1 MTTNYVGI
9 ERIIEEVNRVKIP
22 NTYWNIDE
30 IKEWTYRALS
40 FIDTKL
46 ANIKASTIIE
56 IIDNK
61 GLIPPNV
68 EIVDKVI
75 LEDSNGDKELHKI
88 LPTQELNDSNYDVN
102 TGYIYVNFAEGKV
115 TLNYF
120 TTPVDDQGNPLIPDD
135 VYYIKAVVSFI
146 RYRLGERAYW
156 QNKILE
162 RQLNMLETDWYF
174 YLPAARANNKMNIMR
189 DSKRFRKISNRHF
202 L

>member
-61 GLIPPNV
+61 GLIPPNL

-75 LEDSNGDKELHKI
+75 LEEASGDKELHKI
-88 LPTQELNDSNYDVN
+88 LPTEELNNNNYDVN

-120 TTPVDDQGNPLIPDD
+120 TTPVDDQGRPLIPDD

-174 YLPAARANNKMNIMR
+174 YLPAARANNKMNILR

-202 L
+202 F

>member
-75 LEDSNGDKELHKI
+75 LEEASGDKELHKI
-88 LPTQELNDSNYDVN
+88 LPTEELNNNNYDVN

-120 TTPVDDQGNPLIPDD
+120 TTPVDDQGRPLIPDD

-174 YLPAARANNKMNIMR
+174 YLPAARANNKMNILR

-202 L
+202 F

>member
-1 MTTNYVGI
+1 MITNYVGI
-9 ERIIEEVNRVKIP
+9 ERIIEEVNRVQIP

-46 ANIKASTIIE
+46 ANIKATTIIE
-56 IIDNK
+56 IIDGK

-68 EIVDKVI
+68 EIVDRVI
-75 LEDSNGDKELHKI
+75 LENPSGNKELHKI
-88 LPTQELNDSNYDVN
+88 LPTENLNDDNYEVN
-102 TGYIYVNFAEGKV
+102 VGYIYVNFTEGKL

-120 TTPVDDQGNPLIPDD
+120 TTPVDDQGRPLIPND
-135 VYYIKAVVSFI
+135 VYYIKAVVAFI

-162 RQLNMLETDWYF
+162 RQFNMLETEWYF
-174 YLPAARANNKMNIMR
+174 YLPAARANNKMNILR

-202 L
+202 F